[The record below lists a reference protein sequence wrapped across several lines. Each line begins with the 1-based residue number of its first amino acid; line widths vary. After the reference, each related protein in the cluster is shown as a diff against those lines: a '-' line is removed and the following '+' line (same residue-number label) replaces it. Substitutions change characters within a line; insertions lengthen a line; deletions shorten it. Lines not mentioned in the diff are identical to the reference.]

1 MRKISTQIWQIGQI
15 IVIVIYNVLK
25 MKSTKKISVLLMLF
39 LCISAIAQKKLDPV
53 YINVTNERAA
63 KIVTKLALA
72 NPEKEK
78 TVTEIIAQQFRD
90 LSEIQDGRDAEIKK
104 IKEDS
109 SLSKEIQNE
118 KADKLKAAAD
128 KEIEKL
134 HKSYLKKLGTQLSE
148 EKIIAVKDGMT
159 YGVLPITVA
168 GYNDMLPNLTVEQ
181 KDYIYKALVE
191 AREFAM
197 DGGSSKEKHA
207 WFGKYKGR
215 INNYL
220 SKAGYDLN
228 KESAD
233 WHKRLEEREK
243 NKVKDTTSKE

>member
-1 MRKISTQIWQIGQI
+1 
-15 IVIVIYNVLK
+15 VIVIYNLLK

-118 KADKLKAAAD
+118 KIDQLKATAD

-148 EKIIAVKDGMT
+148 DKIIAVKDGMT

-168 GYNDMLPNLTVEQ
+168 GYNDMLPNLTAEQ

-243 NKVKDTTSKE
+243 AKSGK

>member
-1 MRKISTQIWQIGQI
+1 
-15 IVIVIYNVLK
+15 
-25 MKSTKKISVLLMLF
+25 MKSIKKISLLIMLF
-39 LCISAIAQKKLDPV
+39 LGINVIAQQNLDPE
-53 YINVTNERAA
+53 YIKVTNERAA
-63 KIVTKLALA
+63 KIVAKLALA

-90 LSEIQDGRDAEIKK
+90 LTAIQDPRDAEIKK
-104 IKEDS
+104 IKEDT
-109 SLSKEIQNE
+109 SLAKEKQNE
-118 KADKLKAAAD
+118 KIDKLKAKAD
-128 KEIEKL
+128 ESIAKL
-134 HKSYLKKLGTQLSE
+134 HKSYLKKLGKELSE
-148 EKIIAVKDGMT
+148 DKITEVKDGMT

-168 GYNDMLPNLTVEQ
+168 GYNDMLPNLTAEQ

>member
-1 MRKISTQIWQIGQI
+1 
-15 IVIVIYNVLK
+15 
-25 MKSTKKISVLLMLF
+25 MKSIKKISVLLMLLVF
-39 LCISAIAQKKLDPV
+39 FNSIAQKKLDPV

-118 KADKLKAAAD
+118 KVDKLKATAD

-148 EKIIAVKDGMT
+148 DKIIAVKDGMT

-197 DGGSSKEKHA
+197 DGGSSKEKHG

-220 SKAGYDLN
+220 SKEGYDLN

-243 NKVKDTTSKE
+243 AKSGK